1 MKRTLYI
8 LLSVICLT
16 ACQYDIDEVLLSR
29 SDISLTIKGELQM
42 SFNENTC
49 QLGYNSARNEFRVY
63 DEKLA
68 DWFIVRCSS
77 SPTSEGQNL
86 TADLEYTTR
95 ADIKRMNGLEFNV
108 EKISAEGLV
117 WLWCKDRKV
126 GVVVKIMQ

>member
-77 SPTSEGQNL
+77 SPTSEDQNL